1 MASQQKLLRIFRL
14 IRLLNTRPYKTVPQ
28 LATILDTTRRSVYR
42 YLDFLSEVGYLI
54 DKDEHNRYFIMHE
67 ADQRRDTLLDSSEAY
82 YIQDTLQQVAPD
94 NPLAEQIM
102 AKLNKIQELIPNA
115 NKLASVQTY
124 KNVQKISAAID
135 GGWRVYLKNYHSASS
150 QKIKDRYIEPIHFDE
165 DQTYLIAFDLEAQQ
179 QRQFKLDRI
188 EGVETSG
195 ESITG
200 QHSAMPVDLF
210 GFTGDAW
217 LPFSLRL
224 SAIAYRLLIEE
235 FPAAR
240 PFIIQD
246 GSNYV
251 FTAQVKDWRGVGR
264 FVLGLPG
271 EIQILTPV
279 VFKTYLQTEAARFSF

>member
-28 LATILDTTRRSVYR
+28 LATILDTTPRSVYR
-42 YLDFLSEVGYLI
+42 YVDFLSEVGYLI
-54 DKDEHNRYFIMHE
+54 DKDEQNRYFIMHE

-94 NPLAEQIM
+94 HPLAQQIT

-135 GGWRVYLKNYHSASS
+135 GRWRVYLKNYHSTSS

-165 DQTYLIAFDLEAQQ
+165 DQTYLIAFDLDAQQ

-188 EGVETSG
+188 EGVEASG
-195 ESITG
+195 AAITG
-200 QHSAMPVDLF
+200 QHNAMPVDLF
-210 GFTGDAW
+210 GFTGDPW

-240 PFIIQD
+240 PFITLD
-246 GSNYV
+246 GSDYT
-251 FTAQVKDWRGVGR
+251 FTAQVKDWRGIGR

-271 EIQILTPV
+271 EVQVLEPAI
-279 VFKTYLQTEAARFSF
+279 FKTYLQAEVGRFLF

>member
-54 DKDEHNRYFIMHE
+54 DKDEQNRYFIMHE
-67 ADQRRDTLLDSSEAY
+67 ADQRRDTLLDSDEAY

-94 NPLAEQIM
+94 HPLAEQIT
-102 AKLNKIQELIPNA
+102 AKLNKIQEFIPNA
-115 NKLASVQTY
+115 NKLAKVQTY

-135 GGWRVYLKNYHSASS
+135 SGWRVYLKNYHSTSS

-188 EGVETSG
+188 EGVEVSG

-200 QHSAMPVDLF
+200 QHRAMPIDLF
-210 GFTGDAW
+210 GFTGAEW
-217 LPFSLRL
+217 LPFSLQL

-240 PFIIQD
+240 PFVTMV
-246 GSNYV
+246 GAHYV
-251 FTAQVKDWRGVGR
+251 FTAQVKDWRGLGR

-271 EIQILTPV
+271 EIKILKPT
-279 VFKTYLQTEAARFSF
+279 VFKTYLQAETARFSF